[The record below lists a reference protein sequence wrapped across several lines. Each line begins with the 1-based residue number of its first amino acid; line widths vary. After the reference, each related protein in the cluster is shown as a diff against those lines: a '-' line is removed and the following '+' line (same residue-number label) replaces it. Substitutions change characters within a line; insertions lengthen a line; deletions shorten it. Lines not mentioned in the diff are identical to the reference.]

1 MAGRGNILIGISGG
15 IAAYKSLSLI
25 RLFVKSG
32 YNVKVVA
39 TPNAL
44 QFVTPLTIET
54 LSKNKLYADVFNTPE
69 EYSTEHIAIADF
81 ADVMV
86 IAPATANALGKFA
99 SGIADDAL
107 STTFLAFDKPVFVAP
122 AMNTKM
128 LHHPSVQRNID
139 LLVRQGVHF
148 IQPAV
153 GELACGTNGD
163 GRMEEPEVIFDIV
176 DGFLNSSRSLEGK
189 KALVTAGPTVEAID
203 PVRYISNHSSGKMGL
218 AIAHELARRGAEVT
232 LVCGPIH
239 QEVRAEIHRIDVVSA
254 SEMHQA
260 CLSLQSDMDIV
271 VMAAAVADYTP
282 VKVAESKIKKNDE
295 TLTLELTKTKDVLK
309 DLGERKPN
317 HQLLVGFALE
327 TDREM
332 EHALDKL
339 QRKHL
344 DMIVLNS
351 LKDEGA
357 GFAGNTNKITII
369 DQSKST
375 ESFPLKSKTLVA
387 ADIVDSIEK
396 HLK

>member
-1 MAGRGNILIGISGG
+1 
-15 IAAYKSLSLI
+15 
-25 RLFVKSG
+25 
-32 YNVKVVA
+32 
-39 TPNAL
+39 
-44 QFVTPLTIET
+44 
-54 LSKNKLYADVFNTPE
+54 
-69 EYSTEHIAIADF
+69 
-81 ADVMV
+81 
-86 IAPATANALGKFA
+86 
-99 SGIADDAL
+99 
-107 STTFLAFDKPVFVAP
+107 
-122 AMNTKM
+122 
-128 LHHPSVQRNID
+128 
-139 LLVRQGVHF
+139 
-148 IQPAV
+148 
-153 GELACGTNGD
+153 
-163 GRMEEPEVIFDIV
+163 MEEPEVIFGIV
-176 DGFLNSSRSLEGK
+176 DGFLNSSLSLEGK

-203 PVRYISNHSSGKMGL
+203 PVRYISNHSSGKMGV

-232 LVCGPIH
+232 LVCGPIY

-254 SEMHQA
+254 SDMHQA
-260 CLSLQSDMDIV
+260 CLGLQSEMDIV

-282 VKVAESKIKKNDE
+282 VKVAESKIKKNDQ

-344 DMIVLNS
+344 DLIVLNS

-369 DQSKST
+369 DKSKST

-387 ADIVDSIEK
+387 VDIVDSIEK

>member
-39 TPNAL
+39 TTNAL

-107 STTFLAFDKPVFVAP
+107 STTFLAFDKPVFIAP

-139 LLVRQGVHF
+139 LLGRQGVHF

-153 GELACGTNGD
+153 GELACGTSGD
-163 GRMEEPEVIFDIV
+163 GRMEEPDVIFGIV
-176 DGFLNSSRSLEGK
+176 DGFLNSALSLEGK

-203 PVRYISNHSSGKMGL
+203 PVRYISNHSSGKMGV
-218 AIAHELARRGAEVT
+218 AIAHELARRGADVT

-239 QEVRAEIHRIDVVSA
+239 EGVRSEIHRIDVVSA

-260 CLSLQSDMDIV
+260 CLGLQSDMDIV

-282 VKVAESKIKKNDE
+282 AKVAESKIKKNDQ
-295 TLTLELTKTKDVLK
+295 TLTLELTKTIDVLK

-317 HQLLVGFALE
+317 RQFLVGFALE

-369 DQSKST
+369 DKSKST

-387 ADIVDSIEK
+387 IDIVDSIEK

>member
-32 YNVKVVA
+32 YEVKVVA
-39 TPNAL
+39 TSNAL
-44 QFVTPLTIET
+44 QFVTPLSIET
-54 LSKNKLYADVFNTPE
+54 LSKNKLYADVFTSPE
-69 EYSTEHIAIADF
+69 EYSTEHIAISDF
-81 ADVMV
+81 ADVLV
-86 IAPATANALGKFA
+86 VAPATANVIGKFA

-107 STTFLAFDKPVFVAP
+107 STTFLAFDKPVFIAP

-128 LHHPSVQRNID
+128 LHHPSVQRNMD
-139 LLVRQGVHF
+139 MLAQQGVRF
-148 IQPAV
+148 IQPGI
-153 GELACGTNGD
+153 GELACGTSGD
-163 GRMEEPEVIFDIV
+163 GRMEEPEAIFSMV
-176 DGFLNSSRSLEGK
+176 DQFLHQSLSLKGK

-203 PVRYISNHSSGKMGL
+203 PVRYISNHSSGKMGV

-232 LVCGPIH
+232 IVCGPIQ
-239 QEVRAEIHRIDVVSA
+239 QEVESGIHRFDVVSA
-254 SEMHQA
+254 TEMHQT
-260 CLSLQSDMDIV
+260 CLRLQPDMDIV

-282 VKVAESKIKKNDE
+282 AKVAESKIKKNDQ

-309 DLGERKPN
+309 DLGEHKPKN
-317 HQLLVGFALE
+317 QLLVGFALE
-327 TDREM
+327 TDHEM

-344 DMIVLNS
+344 DLIILNS

-357 GFAGNTNKITII
+357 GFAVNTNKITII
-369 DQSKST
+369 DKSKST
-375 ESFPLKSKTLVA
+375 VSFPLKSKTLVA
-387 ADIVDSIEK
+387 IDIVDSIEN

>member
-39 TPNAL
+39 TSNAL

-107 STTFLAFDKPVFVAP
+107 STTFLAFDKPVFIAP

-139 LLVRQGVHF
+139 LLARQGVHF
-148 IQPAV
+148 IQSAV
-153 GELACGTNGD
+153 GELACGTSGD
-163 GRMEEPEVIFDIV
+163 GRMEEPEAIFGIV
-176 DGFLNSSRSLEGK
+176 DGFLNSTLSLEGK

-203 PVRYISNHSSGKMGL
+203 PVRYISNHSSGKMGV

-239 QEVRAEIHRIDVVSA
+239 EEVRPEIHRVDVVSA

-260 CLSLQSDMDIV
+260 CLRLQSDMDIV

-282 VKVAESKIKKNDE
+282 AKVAESKIKKNDQ
-295 TLTLELTKTKDVLK
+295 TLTLELTKTIDVLK
-309 DLGERKPN
+309 DLGERKSIR
-317 HQLLVGFALE
+317 QFLVGFALE

-369 DQSKST
+369 DKSKST